1 MALLSPCV
9 LVVKTPVATRKRVAG
24 RLAHVR
30 PALAGQVED
39 AAREQDRTLAAVEE
53 ALARHGIKP
62 LRLSVDAFHEKA
74 GQALAAASL
83 VISIGGDGTLLAA
96 SQWVTGALVLGVN
109 SAPQASIGHL
119 ALARRETF
127 AGILERIADGTL
139 QPVPVTRLAV
149 ELEGYPGLR
158 PALNDV
164 LLTHA
169 SPAATSR
176 YRLTLKD
183 YSEEHRSS
191 GLWIST
197 ATGSTAGIRSA
208 GGRPMPL
215 RSRRLQFRA
224 REPLP
229 RSRRTR
235 QPRER
240 LPPARHR
247 AGRRKLHGAREPLP
261 RRLAARI
268 RLPLRSPGGLPG
280 GPGAAA
286 AVRGSG
292 AVALGA
298 RFLNSYQVSEPGGRH
313 TPSPGCEP
321 GDREDDTNTAQGSR
335 PGLRSGALTG
345 SETRKHRDTRPADRY
360 NPQRRIRKLP
370 TSSRRTFSSA
380 GH

>member
-224 REPLP
+224 RELYREAGGPANLASGFLP
-229 RSRRTR
+229 PGTELAVESSMEHGSLFLDGSRREYAF
-235 QPRER
+235 PF
-240 LPPARHR
+240 
-247 AGRRKLHGAREPLP
+247 GARAVFRAAPEPL
-261 RRLAARI
+261 RLFAD
-268 RLPLRSPGGLPG
+268 PG
-280 GPGAAA
+280 
-286 AVRGSG
+286 RW
-292 AVALGA
+292 
-298 RFLNSYQVSEPGGRH
+298 R
-313 TPSPGCEP
+313 
-321 GDREDDTNTAQGSR
+321 
-335 PGLRSGALTG
+335 
-345 SETRKHRDTRPADRY
+345 
-360 NPQRRIRKLP
+360 
-370 TSSRRTFSSA
+370 
-380 GH
+380 